1 LTENNRKKYKNL
13 ELIDLIKQ
21 CQLNDRVALEEL
33 IRRNQKNVL
42 SAFYHLDPKREDLSD
57 LVQEALF
64 RMARSIK
71 SLKNP
76 ARFKFWLNQ
85 IITNLFYD
93 DLRKKARRISTI
105 SFDYSKFESDE
116 ESKKMTR
123 DLLDPKGMPDE
134 KSLGNELDKIIKTAI
149 ADLPEQFRLVIV
161 MRELQGLS
169 YDEIAIIT
177 NTNIGTVKSRLARAR
192 NKLQETIKP
201 YLG

>member
-1 LTENNRKKYKNL
+1 MENDKKKYKEL
-13 ELIDLIKQ
+13 ELIDLIQK
-21 CQLNDRVALEEL
+21 CQQDDRTALEEL
-33 IRRNQKNVL
+33 IKRNQKNVF

-105 SFDYSKFESDE
+105 SFDYSGFDSDE
-116 ESKKMTR
+116 ENKQLTR
-123 DLLDPKGMPDE
+123 DLVDKGNIPDE
-134 KSLGNELDKIIKTAI
+134 KSLGNELNKVIKQAI
-149 ADLPEQFRLVIV
+149 EELPEQFRVVIV
-161 MRELQGLS
+161 MRELQGLT

-177 NTNIGTVKSRLARAR
+177 KTNIGTVKSRLSRAR
-192 NKLQETIKP
+192 EKLQSIIKP
-201 YLG
+201 YIS